1 MTFIESIRTCFTKY
15 ADFNGC
21 ATRPEFWWWALF
33 NLVATIALGIISD
46 KLSAAFTVATLL
58 PYFAVTTRRL
68 HDTDRGGWLQLW
80 VIIPIIGWI
89 LLIYWCAQEGKSPN
103 RFAQ

>member
-15 ADFNGC
+15 ADFSGR
-21 ATRPEFWWWALF
+21 ASRSEFWWWALF
-33 NLVATIALGIISD
+33 NLVAGISLGIISER
-46 KLSAAFTVATLL
+46 LSTAFFVATLI

-80 VIIPIIGWI
+80 GIVPIIGWA
-89 LLIYWCAQEGKSPN
+89 LLIYWCAQETKDQN